1 MKLPSIFRTPRH
13 QRFHI
18 EPRYYDPI
26 KEEMEQRIA
35 RIKSEIRAG
44 NGESLSDGYQGS
56 LRGAFTSKRGVR
68 GKKTHT
74 TFLQTLIF
82 VLLVGFF
89 WAYYE
94 FGNAAFYGFILLLPV
109 YWIVRRKLI

>member
-1 MKLPSIFRTPRH
+1 
-13 QRFHI
+13 
-18 EPRYYDPI
+18 
-26 KEEMEQRIA
+26 MEQRIA
-35 RIKSEIRAG
+35 RIKSEMRTE

-56 LRGAFTSKRGVR
+56 LRGAFTSKKGVR

-74 TFLQTLIF
+74 SFLQTLIF

-94 FGNAAFYGFILLLPV
+94 FGNAAFYGFILLLPI